1 MGGSGLVDFG
11 RTFDDRKLLVL
22 FGIVVSTI
30 LIDSEV
36 GVVSDFIPE
45 IISSNAGILLFI
57 GSAIIFAITGFFI
70 LSHIRQIGIKGGAKI
85 LSLGKS
91 HTLVT
96 VVHCTLIG
104 IITFVILQIL
114 FTSQYNTLAIALT
127 IAISYG
133 LWIII
138 MVLLARAF
146 YSWYKSIASRS
157 GSQSKILILI
167 LTASMVAY
175 VVNGAFL
182 LANYLVWIQGQSQ
195 IITSSSV
202 AFFPDFDPNALV
214 SQIGTVSQIVSG
226 VAYVLTWI
234 STVILLRHI

>member
-1 MGGSGLVDFG
+1 M
-11 RTFDDRKLLVL
+11 
-22 FGIVVSTI
+22 
-30 LIDSEV
+30 
-36 GVVSDFIPE
+36 
-45 IISSNAGILLFI
+45 
-57 GSAIIFAITGFFI
+57 
-70 LSHIRQIGIKGGAKI
+70 
-85 LSLGKS
+85 
-91 HTLVT
+91 VT

-104 IITFVILQIL
+104 IITFVVLQIL

-202 AFFPDFDPNALV
+202 AFFPDFDPKALV

-234 STVILLRHI
+234 STVILLRPYMKKIGRTKFWSIMGFALVYYLIAFPYLFLDFFSYWGDRY

>member
-1 MGGSGLVDFG
+1 MLVDFG

-104 IITFVILQIL
+104 IITFVVLQIL

-182 LANYLVWIQGQSQ
+182 LANYLVWIQESQ
-195 IITSSSV
+195 TILSSSV
-202 AFFPDFDPNALV
+202 AFFPDFDPNALK
-214 SQIGTVSQIVSG
+214 SEQ
-226 VAYVLTWI
+226 YLK
-234 STVILLRHI
+234 

>member
-1 MGGSGLVDFG
+1 MLVDFG

-36 GVVSDFIPE
+36 GVVSDFIAE

-96 VVHCTLIG
+96 VVHC
-104 IITFVILQIL
+104 
-114 FTSQYNTLAIALT
+114 N
-127 IAISYG
+127 
-133 LWIII
+133 
-138 MVLLARAF
+138 
-146 YSWYKSIASRS
+146 
-157 GSQSKILILI
+157 
-167 LTASMVAY
+167 
-175 VVNGAFL
+175 
-182 LANYLVWIQGQSQ
+182 
-195 IITSSSV
+195 
-202 AFFPDFDPNALV
+202 
-214 SQIGTVSQIVSG
+214 
-226 VAYVLTWI
+226 
-234 STVILLRHI
+234 

>member
-1 MGGSGLVDFG
+1 MLVDFG

-30 LIDSEV
+30 FIDSEV

-45 IISSNAGILLFI
+45 IISSSPGILLFI
-57 GSAIIFAITGFFI
+57 GSAIIFAIAGFVI
-70 LSHIRQIGIKGGAKI
+70 LSHIKQIGIKGGAKI

-96 VVHCTLIG
+96 VVHRTLIG

-146 YSWYKSIASRS
+146 YSWYKSIASLS
-157 GSQSKILILI
+157 ESHSKILILI

-175 VVNGAFL
+175 VVNGVFL

-195 IITSSSV
+195 IILSSTV

-214 SQIGTVSQIVSG
+214 SQIGTVSQIV
-226 VAYVLTWI
+226 
-234 STVILLRHI
+234 